1 MSQQPGDYSVQDIF
15 PQMKKKCVIIES
27 TKGEALDTKWSCT
40 EIFLVWTMS
49 ISWYKIC
56 FLSDLSG
63 RVEGRGSG
71 DILVVSSVQLD
82 SLINSPS
89 DSSLAHLMV
98 SPGSEQPD
106 VISHPEKSR
115 KKKKKKRK
123 TKSQEPFQTEHIPLC
138 PLLQADVCSR

>member
-115 KKKKKKRK
+115 KKKKKKKEDQVPGALPNR
-123 TKSQEPFQTEHIPLC
+123 THPPL
-138 PLLQADVCSR
+138 PIITG